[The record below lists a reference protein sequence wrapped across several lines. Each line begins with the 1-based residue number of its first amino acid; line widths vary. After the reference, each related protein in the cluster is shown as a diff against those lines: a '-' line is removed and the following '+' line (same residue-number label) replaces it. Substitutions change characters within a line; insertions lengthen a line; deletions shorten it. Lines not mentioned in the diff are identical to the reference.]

1 VQKWFQPKNLK
12 LFSLLKNFHR
22 GLAVFQA
29 SLKEGLQMSVDA
41 ADPGQMP
48 KQSHLLYETIIQD
61 YRTIIG
67 DEFDE
72 NFVAVLEQ
80 LSTDFET
87 TEEKIGAETNMPFKE
102 IRKIL
107 YKLYDSRI
115 ATYRMVRDPNTGYI
129 IFLWKLL
136 PLKCSFA
143 TFRHKAMLA
152 IKSLEERIEYEK
164 NNTFYH
170 CGLKTCQRL
179 TFDQAMEAEFKCPT
193 CTKPLQPVNNEETI
207 NMLRNKILE
216 LQKDIETISRRLS
229 ENETTI
235 S

>member
-1 VQKWFQPKNLK
+1 
-12 LFSLLKNFHR
+12 
-22 GLAVFQA
+22 
-29 SLKEGLQMSVDA
+29 MSIDA
-41 ADPGQMP
+41 ANHNQIP

-102 IRKIL
+102 IRKVL

-143 TFRHKAMLA
+143 TFKHKALLA
-152 IKSLEERIEYEK
+152 IKSLEERIEYERG
-164 NNTFYH
+164 NTFYH
-170 CGLKTCQRL
+170 CGMKTCQRL
-179 TFDQAMEAEFKCPT
+179 TFDRAIEAEFKCPT
-193 CTKPLQPVNNEETI
+193 CTKPLQLVDNQETI
-207 NMLRNKILE
+207 NRLRNKIQELE
-216 LQKDIETISRRLS
+216 RDIETISKSLS
-229 ENETTI
+229 EGETTT

>member
-1 VQKWFQPKNLK
+1 
-12 LFSLLKNFHR
+12 
-22 GLAVFQA
+22 
-29 SLKEGLQMSVDA
+29 MSVEA
-41 ADPGQMP
+41 SNHGQIP
-48 KQSHLLYETIIQD
+48 KQLHPLYETIIHD

-143 TFRHKAMLA
+143 TFKHKALLA
-152 IKSLEERIEYEK
+152 IKSLRERIEYEK
-164 NNTFYH
+164 SNTFYH
-170 CGLKTCQRL
+170 CGMKTCQRL
-179 TFDQAMEAEFKCPT
+179 TFDQAADAEFKCPT
-193 CTKPLQPVNNEETI
+193 CTKPLQLADNQETI
-207 NMLRNKILE
+207 NMLRNKIQELE
-216 LQKDIETISRRLS
+216 KDIEAISKSLS
-229 ENETTI
+229 ENEAATA
-235 S
+235 

>member
-1 VQKWFQPKNLK
+1 
-12 LFSLLKNFHR
+12 
-22 GLAVFQA
+22 
-29 SLKEGLQMSVDA
+29 MSVEA
-41 ADPGQMP
+41 SNHGQIS
-48 KQSHLLYETIIQD
+48 KQPHMLYETIIQD

-143 TFRHKAMLA
+143 TFKHKALLT

-164 NNTFYH
+164 SNTFYH
-170 CGLKTCQRL
+170 CGMNTCQRL
-179 TFDQAMEAEFKCPT
+179 TFDQAVEAEFRCPT
-193 CTKPLQPVNNEETI
+193 CAKPLQLVDNQETI
-207 NMLRNKILE
+207 NMLRKKIQELE
-216 LQKDIETISRRLS
+216 KDIETISKSLS
-229 ENETTI
+229 EKETAT